1 MGNSLSYKQILESLN
16 NIDKKCI
23 DENTTFYDL
32 RETFKGL
39 VEDLSY
45 EDRED
50 IKDVIDA
57 TKNMPN
63 DKAAD
68 TIAAVLVAKDSNDE
82 KNESLEEDDDNV
94 DKIIDINTLNP
105 EDLKLLAVYIV
116 NDARKESVIHEEDLV
131 EASYGGAYDIEDDMF
146 FTKDELVEFGYD
158 LVDKFSNWAE
168 CKADLA
174 DMYMT
179 SPVDLVIEVLEDYD
193 IIHQAKVRIDMR
205 KIKRPKDV
213 YKYEDIIL
221 KQWEDSYNEYH
232 KYDECFIKEDIDEIY
247 SYEQMENELKFA
259 SDNWT
264 KDPFEGN
271 IYYEEEFDY
280 AIEILSKHYENVKRQ
295 RRGNNF
301 WFKATRPSLFE
312 DAEKNSKGKWVNKG
326 KEGTHGEFKT
336 KKEADA
342 QRKAIFANGYSES
355 LDSNNKKGYWDG
367 DIYIPEV
374 SEDGIPYLPKEFWED
389 WD

>member
-205 KIKRPKDV
+205 KIKH
-213 YKYEDIIL
+213 L
-221 KQWEDSYNEYH
+221 
-232 KYDECFIKEDIDEIY
+232 
-247 SYEQMENELKFA
+247 
-259 SDNWT
+259 
-264 KDPFEGN
+264 
-271 IYYEEEFDY
+271 
-280 AIEILSKHYENVKRQ
+280 
-295 RRGNNF
+295 
-301 WFKATRPSLFE
+301 
-312 DAEKNSKGKWVNKG
+312 
-326 KEGTHGEFKT
+326 
-336 KKEADA
+336 
-342 QRKAIFANGYSES
+342 
-355 LDSNNKKGYWDG
+355 
-367 DIYIPEV
+367 
-374 SEDGIPYLPKEFWED
+374 
-389 WD
+389 